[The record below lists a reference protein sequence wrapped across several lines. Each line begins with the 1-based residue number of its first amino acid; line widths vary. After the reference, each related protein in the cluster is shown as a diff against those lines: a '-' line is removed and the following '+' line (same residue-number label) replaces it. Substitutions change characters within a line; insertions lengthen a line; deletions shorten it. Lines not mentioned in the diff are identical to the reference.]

1 MNNRAGLGVSPE
13 SRGHRLGQSM
23 ALIGS
28 SGRRHGDLWLQL
40 AVSAFVLVAPPLLIA
55 GGVMY
60 FGFPLTNAPET
71 ILTANSAVPTGTS
84 LMVASAGD
92 ANQIGALLSG
102 RSMRLASLEEL
113 AVEHT
118 DSAAFARPRAL
129 RDRFP
134 LNNRADSFDERF
146 EGIIDSPDTVAGEE
160 GVRNEP
166 ENIARRPPNRGT
178 RQSGIERSSFVSSG
192 IASVYSDQRTASGE
206 QMRPDTMTAAHR
218 TLPFGTQVTVFNRR
232 NGRSA
237 VVRINDRGPFVRGRV
252 IDLSAAAARALG
264 IDGLASVSLTVGD
277 IGGGE
282 LSKDAKLHDGKELP
296 PPL

>member
-1 MNNRAGLGVSPE
+1 
-13 SRGHRLGQSM
+13 M

-28 SGRRHGDLWLQL
+28 TGRRLGDLWLQL
-40 AVSAFVLVAPPLLIA
+40 AVSACVLVAPPLFIA
-55 GGVMY
+55 AGLTY

-71 ILTANSAVPTGTS
+71 VLTANSAVPTGTS
-84 LMVASAGD
+84 LMVASAG
-92 ANQIGALLSG
+92 ATSQVGALPSG
-102 RSMRLASLEEL
+102 SAMRLASVEGL

-118 DSAAFARPRAL
+118 DPAAFAWPRAL

-134 LNNRADSFDERF
+134 VHKRADSFDERF
-146 EGIIDSPDTVAGEE
+146 EGIVDLPDTAAGEE

-166 ENIARRPPNRGT
+166 EYTARRPPVVLPNKAT
-178 RQSGIERSSFVSSG
+178 SQSGIERRLFVSSG

-206 QMRPDTMTAAHR
+206 RMRPDTMTAAHR
-218 TLPFGTQVTVFNRR
+218 TLPFGTQVTVFNHR

-252 IDLSAAAARALG
+252 IDLSPAAARALG
-264 IDGLASVSLTVGD
+264 VDGLASVSLTVGG

-282 LSKDAKLHDGKELP
+282 LSQDAKLHDGKELS